1 MTDSKTDAKDART
14 ERLKAALRQNLRRRK
29 AQDRGRTETRPAPDA
44 DRSCTSEAAIN
55 GPDSDKS
62 GL

>member
-1 MTDSKTDAKDART
+1 MTGSKDERA

-29 AQDRGRTETRPAPDA
+29 AQDRGRAEARPSPGA
-44 DRSCTSEAAIN
+44 DQSCTRESDGS

>member
-1 MTDSKTDAKDART
+1 MTKAKDERA

-29 AQDRGRTETRPAPDA
+29 AQDRGRAEARPSPDA
-44 DRSCTSEAAIN
+44 DPSCAHEPDGR

>member
-1 MTDSKTDAKDART
+1 MSESKDART
-14 ERLKAALRQNLRRRK
+14 ARLKAALRQNLRRRK
-29 AQDRGRTETRPAPDA
+29 AQERGRAEVSPAADAEPLREERETR
-44 DRSCTSEAAIN
+44 